1 MVIWERREGVVCWRQ
16 RSKACVGRDRK
27 EGKVH
32 QDHHARRAGDSEAET
47 VGGNGLQTSAFIFSA
62 AAAAG
67 KYCLSYSCCH
77 FRRRRRRYHETRK
90 QSSVP
95 RAASYRTSSCL
106 VQSSIAWFL
115 LCLPSLQTHFQ
126 SNSKDEGFGA
136 PSPPAPTSFF
146 LHRARFPANHKVI
159 VLVMQ
164 NHIRL

>member
-67 KYCLSYSCCH
+67 KHCLSLTLAATSVVVVVAIMKHGNSRACRVPLPTVRLHVWCRVLLRGSCFVYLPCKLTSRVT
-77 FRRRRRRYHETRK
+77 RRMKGSARLH
-90 QSSVP
+90 
-95 RAASYRTSSCL
+95 
-106 VQSSIAWFL
+106 
-115 LCLPSLQTHFQ
+115 LPPQLR
-126 SNSKDEGFGA
+126 
-136 PSPPAPTSFF
+136 SFF
-146 LHRARFPANHKVI
+146 IELDFPPTTK
-159 VLVMQ
+159 
-164 NHIRL
+164 